1 LDDCTKTGPANTECT
16 LKTNIFG
23 LEEIGVGVFNG
34 TLNSLGFTGKNSSI
48 NSEIGRNFDETQ
60 IGRELSSI
68 IIYRW

>member
-1 LDDCTKTGPANTECT
+1 

-68 IIYRW
+68 IIYRC